1 MTIAYIITTDEMSK
15 IHQQFFFCFI
25 CSHFISTHLS
35 LCSLLWFIIEKHVQ
49 SFPFYNGKSHLCYHV
64 DRLPV
69 NSRWIPLFSI
79 VTPIIQAN
87 KINYVM
93 RFHRAFVTKYTNE
106 TSPNQAKENMI
117 LSHKRKI
124 LKSIYHVYTSYDVVK
139 IRIDQKNLLL
149 VLKGQNSQSP
159 S

>member
-1 MTIAYIITTDEMSK
+1 MRWARYTNN
-15 IHQQFFFCFI
+15 FFFVSFAV
-25 CSHFISTHLS
+25 TLS
-35 LCSLLWFIIEKHVQ
+35 LLISPYAPCFDLSLKSTCSPFL
-49 SFPFYNGKSHLCYHV
+49 FYNGKSHLCYHV

-139 IRIDQKNLLL
+139 IRIDQKNLSL